1 MAYTINKT
9 DGTVLTTIADGTLD
23 TTLDISL
30 FGKNYAGFGELLNEN
45 QVKLLEN
52 FANTTS
58 NVPTKALEGQLFYDT
73 TLKQLQVYQGSVFKA
88 VSGSNVSTS
97 QPTVGSAGDLWF
109 DSENEQVY
117 VYNGSIWILIGPTTT
132 ASGGGT
138 TGSIATAIIDS
149 IGVTRQ
155 VVQSLVDGTI
165 VSMTSSVEFTPLEA
179 ITGFA
184 TVNKGLTLS
193 TAITSNK
200 FHGTSTDAD
209 SVGGVAAANLLK
221 ANESDTTSGT
231 LTIANDNSLVL
242 GADADISFIQSG
254 TTFTL
259 KSTALNGNVN
269 IDVNDGGVNTTAI
282 SINGGTTDVTF
293 AADATVGSDLTVTG
307 NIQVNGTS
315 VSSPEISG
323 TTSVTSPLIK
333 TNQIESDDSTEVV
346 VNDGLVVK
354 GNVTATNLVGNITT
368 SSTDVVDSNILKSS
382 VTLIIYDSSG
392 SAVKTLYGAGA

>member
-1 MAYTINKT
+1 M
-9 DGTVLTTIADGTLD
+9 
-23 TTLDISL
+23 
-30 FGKNYAGFGELLNEN
+30 
-45 QVKLLEN
+45 
-52 FANTTS
+52 
-58 NVPTKALEGQLFYDT
+58 
-73 TLKQLQVYQGSVFKA
+73 
-88 VSGSNVSTS
+88 
-97 QPTVGSAGDLWF
+97 
-109 DSENEQVY
+109 Y